1 MLTEEKAYNENTVF
15 RAKRIY
21 IKKRQYRNYN
31 IPNHYDMFLSDSEDP
46 LLFSKNI
53 KGGLLW
59 SLKKSICFY
68 NICDV
73 KSLKYRL

>member
-31 IPNHYDMFLSDSEDP
+31 IPNHYDMFLSNSEDP

-53 KGGLLW
+53 KGGLVMEF
-59 SLKKSICFY
+59 KKEYLF
-68 NICDV
+68 
-73 KSLKYRL
+73 L